1 MKTKMDKNHQNIQ
14 KITGVAL
21 LAAIM
26 IVLQVVGNYVAIGPV
41 SINLSLIP
49 IALCAILFG
58 PLAAGLLG
66 LLSGAM
72 VLFAPSTAAVFMP
85 ISVIG
90 TVLVCLLKCTIA
102 GICGGL
108 IYKFLHKK
116 NEILA
121 FILCAMSI
129 AIINTGLF
137 AVGSIIFFMPLL
149 EANSST
155 YASAYAFLFLGMIG
169 WNFIFEVLSASIFVP
184 FIAKIITNQYQPI
197 QNK

>member
-1 MKTKMDKNHQNIQ
+1 MDQTHNSIQ

-26 IVLQVVGNYVAIGPV
+26 IVLQVVGNFVAIGPV

-49 IALCAILFG
+49 IALCAIMYGSL
-58 PLAAGLLG
+58 PAALLG
-66 LLSGAM
+66 FLSGVM

-85 ISVIG
+85 ISVVG
-90 TVLVCLLKCTIA
+90 TILVCLLKCTAA
-102 GICGGL
+102 GFLGGL
-108 IYKFLHKK
+108 VYKLLYKK

-121 FILCAMSI
+121 ASLCAMTI

-137 AVGSIIFFMPLL
+137 AVGSLIFFMPLL

-155 YASAYAFLFLGMIG
+155 YAGAYAFLFLGMIG

-184 FIAKIITNQYQPI
+184 LIAKIVKHQTRPLE
-197 QNK
+197 K